1 MSRQTGHYYKRIA
14 TVALVMGDLGGRK
27 AADDDDDDDAE
38 VGVPE
43 TSQTKYRTFDNRY

>member
-1 MSRQTGHYYKRIA
+1 
-14 TVALVMGDLGGRK
+14 MGDFGGRK

-43 TSQTKYRTFDNRY
+43 TSQTKYRRYIRY